1 MATKDLFLW
10 FSQLLPDKRL
20 QDERRRTLLKLQL
33 FIMQSFGV
41 GTTFSSS
48 LTKQHNAII
57 ISEGQRTL
65 EREIN
70 REKLTSA
77 KLNLNFNE
85 QFSVSSTVLY
95 LQLVGLTLELS

>member
-1 MATKDLFLW
+1 MATKDLFLR
-10 FSQLLPDKRL
+10 FLQLLPDKRL

-33 FIMQSFGV
+33 FVMQSLGI

-65 EREIN
+65 EKKIN
-70 REKLTSA
+70 SKKLTLMN
-77 KLNLNFNE
+77 K
-85 QFSVSSTVLY
+85 
-95 LQLVGLTLELS
+95 